1 MPGMTIDN
9 GVKGE
14 RGENSE
20 RLCPEVTSL
29 ACILLIEAASLTSSS
44 FSTKFKDI
52 IRIFSR
58 SEDQCFIKRV
68 TLTCV
73 DGGVR
78 EAIIVFEQNPDPPT
92 IRPVSR
98 MRLSG
103 LQEG

>member
-1 MPGMTIDN
+1 
-9 GVKGE
+9 
-14 RGENSE
+14 
-20 RLCPEVTSL
+20 
-29 ACILLIEAASLTSSS
+29 
-44 FSTKFKDI
+44 
-52 IRIFSR
+52 
-58 SEDQCFIKRV
+58 
-68 TLTCV
+68 V